1 MLLSLLRLIPT
12 ASRTQAAIDQTG
24 AAVTSLAVTTPEAAA
39 AEGVIGNI
47 GITQASGTSVA
58 TTEAS
63 AQTMLTKLESIR
75 AVLADGDGV
84 NIAIQN
90 MDIDMDNLE
99 TILNGATLAEG
110 GSPVY
115 VTNTLINNIK
125 TAVEKL
131 DNAII
136 SLGQA
141 VGTAEATL
149 VAGTDGANLRG
160 LLTDNTGKLQVD
172 IDALPTAQIGAT
184 GAANSMSVTLATD
197 DHLLSTIDQTND
209 RINVNVDDA
218 TSTDGGSVPANGV
231 MIGGT
236 DGTNFQHLKV
246 NTDGELFVNLEAANF
261 NVGDVDIASATF
273 EKEEDAAHTSADKG
287 VHVLAVRKDTAVA
300 QTSADGDYSS
310 LLTDADGKLHVN
322 AGPLAAQ
329 VGTVNIG
336 DVSLAPSVADG
347 ATLTSVDGLSVG
359 GKDASGNFQ
368 MLDVETNGKLN
379 VVSETAS
386 EFKVTEASASAIKD
400 AVEKLDNTVNG
411 SNQLDVNIA
420 AGGFS
425 GAVTGTFWQST
436 QPVSGTVTANAG
448 SGTQAV
454 SIASMPSTPVTGSFY
469 PTTQN
474 TSQVQS
480 ALYTKQ
486 YTVTTTAA
494 QAWGTSSQ
502 ATASGLTVL
511 ADTTNTGIVY
521 VGGSTVTAGTAQATD
536 GIPLAAGA
544 AFTFSI
550 DDANKIYAITASGVT
565 GQKLNLVAM

>member
-1 MLLSLLRLIPT
+1 
-12 ASRTQAAIDQTG
+12 
-24 AAVTSLAVTTPEAAA
+24 
-39 AEGVIGNI
+39 
-47 GITQASGTSVA
+47 
-58 TTEAS
+58 
-63 AQTMLTKLESIR
+63 
-75 AVLADGDGV
+75 
-84 NIAIQN
+84 
-90 MDIDMDNLE
+90 
-99 TILNGATLAEG
+99 
-110 GSPVY
+110 
-115 VTNTLINNIK
+115 
-125 TAVEKL
+125 
-131 DNAII
+131 
-136 SLGQA
+136 
-141 VGTAEATL
+141 
-149 VAGTDGANLRG
+149 
-160 LLTDNTGKLQVD
+160 
-172 IDALPTAQIGAT
+172 
-184 GAANSMSVTLATD
+184 
-197 DHLLSTIDQTND
+197 
-209 RINVNVDDA
+209 
-218 TSTDGGSVPANGV
+218 
-231 MIGGT
+231 
-236 DGTNFQHLKV
+236 
-246 NTDGELFVNLEAANF
+246 
-261 NVGDVDIASATF
+261 
-273 EKEEDAAHTSADKG
+273 
-287 VHVLAVRKDTAVA
+287 
-300 QTSADGDYSS
+300 
-310 LLTDADGKLHVN
+310 
-322 AGPLAAQ
+322 
-329 VGTVNIG
+329 
-336 DVSLAPSVADG
+336 
-347 ATLTSVDGLSVG
+347 
-359 GKDASGNFQ
+359 
-368 MLDVETNGKLN
+368 GKLN